1 MALPQDPKLDAL
13 FDAMLSLKNREEA
26 YAFFDDVC
34 TIKEVNDMADRLE
47 VARLLLL
54 GITYEQIEKQTGMSS
69 ATISRVNRCIQYG
82 PGGYKLAVSRK
93 KKIKK

>member
-13 FDAMLSLKNREEA
+13 FDAILSLKNKDEC

-34 TIKEVNDMADRLE
+34 TIKEVNDVADRLE
-47 VARLLLL
+47 VARLLLQGL
-54 GITYEQIEKQTGMSS
+54 TYELIEKQTGMSS

-82 PGGYKLAVSRK
+82 PGGYKLAVARQ